1 MDKQQPQPNKRS
13 ALCLSA
19 YRLDQYFL
27 GTQAHEDHNQSAKH
41 LQSCPRCQ
49 EALRRLEEEA
59 ALATALIAQKRLL
72 DEPTAL
78 IAQKRLLDEPTAE
91 REGSKRRS
99 TKDEGIFSVIRAL
112 FLRWRGGLAASA
124 CAILAV
130 FGWVQLRKESPTP
143 EEGRYATIR
152 GEEASLRVI
161 RKRGALVEMTHSGDA
176 FRAGDLLR
184 LVVRWKQGGYLWI
197 VHRSAKGSYTPLY
210 PSKKTAQSRQI
221 ASHQAVEMEGSLE
234 VDDEALGNEE
244 IAACFSAKPL
254 SFELATQAIQEA
266 HGKAPSLL
274 SQDQQGAC
282 QIIQRFVLSRQAKR

>member
-1 MDKQQPQPNKRS
+1 MDKQPMQPTKRS

-27 GTQAHEDHNQSAKH
+27 GTQAHEEHNQSAKH

-59 ALATALIAQKRLL
+59 AQATALIAKKRLL

-78 IAQKRLLDEPTAE
+78 IAKKRLLDEPKAE
-91 REGSKRRS
+91 RDEKKRQS
-99 TKDEGIFSVIRAL
+99 AKEDSIFSLLFSL
-112 FLRWRGGLAASA
+112 FLRWRVGLAAFA

-130 FGWVQLRKESPTP
+130 FGWSQLRRVGKTTEY
-143 EEGRYATIR
+143 GRYATIR

-184 LVVRWKQGGYLWI
+184 LVVRWKRGCYLWI
-197 VHRSAKGSYTPLY
+197 VHRSAKGGYTPLY
-210 PSKKTAQSRQI
+210 PSKKTAQSLLLPTEE
-221 ASHQAVEMEGSLE
+221 AVELEGSLE
-234 VDDEALGNEE
+234 VEGEAQGNEE
-244 IAACFSAKPL
+244 IIACFSTKPL
-254 SFELATQAIQEA
+254 SFELATKAIQSANEKNA
-266 HGKAPSLL
+266 NFVVQEKQSV
-274 SQDQQGAC
+274 C
-282 QIIQRFVLSRQAKR
+282 EIIQRFVLSR